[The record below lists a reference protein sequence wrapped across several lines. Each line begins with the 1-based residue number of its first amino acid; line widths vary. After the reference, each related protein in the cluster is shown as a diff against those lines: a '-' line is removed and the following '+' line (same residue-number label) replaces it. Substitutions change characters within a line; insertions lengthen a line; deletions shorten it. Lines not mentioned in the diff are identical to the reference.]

1 LEVALAHKEL
11 MLAAFEGR
19 ATERPPAWEQAFSSD
34 VAGEI
39 LGREAYT
46 GAMLLQYTEARES
59 IKGEA
64 AREDFLGKL
73 EDDQFALARELG
85 WSGISYP
92 WLRGIP
98 SRQIDD
104 FTFVYGDE
112 ATDAWQ
118 IYRYDPQAF
127 TYGPVKYGREPVWRS
142 VEEIERRVKEAWANV
157 ETWTAEHGPGM
168 EERVRRW
175 RDRCADEFDYV
186 GGAGGLA
193 VPLNEEWMI
202 ACAEAPDLVGEHL
215 QAQTEIGLQQL
226 DILHRLGIRYAN
238 GGGDLASKNG
248 PLYGPR
254 FFRKY
259 VMPCYRRLVERCRE
273 LGIYY
278 IFRSDGDLWSI
289 TDDIFAPEGAFAP
302 AFNEIDYDSG
312 MTVPALQERYPHVTC
327 VGNVPCP
334 LLHDGT
340 PDEVRAFAR
349 DLRER
354 VLPHGRWVVASA
366 NSVIAT
372 TPVHNVLAMYDG
384 AGLL

>member
-1 LEVALAHKEL
+1 MAHKEL
-11 MLAAFEGR
+11 LLAAFEGR

-34 VAGEI
+34 VAEEI
-39 LGREAYT
+39 LGHEVYT
-46 GAMLLQYTEARES
+46 GAMLLHYHEARES
-59 IKGEA
+59 IKGGA
-64 AREDFLGKL
+64 AREDFLAKL

-98 SRQIDD
+98 TRQIDE
-104 FTFVYGDE
+104 FTFAYGDE
-112 ATDAWQ
+112 ATDGWQ

-127 TYGPVKYGREPVWRS
+127 TYGPVQYGRPPVWRG
-142 VEEIERRVKEAWANV
+142 VDEIERKVDDAWASV
-157 ETWTAEHGPGM
+157 DIWEAEHGPAM
-168 EERVRRW
+168 EEQVRRW
-175 RDRCADEFDYV
+175 RDRCGDEFDYV

-202 ACAEAPDLVGEHL
+202 ACAEVPDLVGEL
-215 QAQTEIGLQQL
+215 LKAQTEVGLKQI
-226 DILHRLGIRYAN
+226 DILARNGIRYAN

-259 VMPCYRRLVERCRE
+259 VMPCYRHLVEHARSR
-273 LGIYY
+273 GVYY

-289 TDDIFAPEGAFAP
+289 TDDIFGPEGAFAP

-312 MTVPALQERYPHVTC
+312 MAIPALQERYPHVTC

-340 PDEVRAFAR
+340 PEEVRAFTR

-354 VLPHGRWVVASA
+354 LLPHGRWVVASA
-366 NSVIAT
+366 NSVIAG
-372 TPVHNVLAMYDG
+372 TPAPNVIAMYDG